1 MDAKILLIDQ
11 SGYPYKWVGF
21 ERAAYYL
28 FKDAVS
34 WVPTES
40 SYLVQ
45 GGVNAIT
52 QQRSHLRIPAILAIK
67 NAKAGSTYVGDKRK
81 SSRAVFRR
89 DSNLCAYCGNSFH
102 DSQLTLDHVIPS
114 SRGGDNSW
122 KNLISACFPCNNRKG
137 SRTPDEAG
145 MPLRFKPFVPTKA
158 QYLNFTQPVKLD
170 CQAEWI
176 SKFI

>member
-45 GGVNAIT
+45 GGINAIS
-52 QQRSHLRIPAILAIK
+52 QVRSTLKIPAILAIK
-67 NAKAGSTYVGDKRK
+67 NAKVGSHLVGDKRK
-81 SSRAVFRR
+81 SSRAIFRR
-89 DSNLCAYCGNSFH
+89 DSNRCAYCGGSFH
-102 DSQLTLDHVIPS
+102 DSLLTLDHIQPS

-122 KNLISACFPCNNRKG
+122 INLISACFPCNNRKG
-137 SRTPDEAG
+137 NRTPVEAG
-145 MPLRFKPFVPTKA
+145 LTLKFQPYTPSKA
-158 QYLNFTQPVKLD
+158 QYLDFTQPVKLD

-176 SKFI
+176 SKFT